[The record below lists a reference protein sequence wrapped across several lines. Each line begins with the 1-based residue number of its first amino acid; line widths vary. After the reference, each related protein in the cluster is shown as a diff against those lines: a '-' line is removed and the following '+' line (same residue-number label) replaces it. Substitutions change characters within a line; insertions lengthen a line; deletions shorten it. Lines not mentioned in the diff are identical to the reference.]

1 MHIRTLHGEG
11 GEAVAADLQGAENL
25 IVAETS
31 RLMDIVGPS
40 TPGIPREER

>member
-31 RLMDIVGPS
+31 RLTGIAGSS